1 MNEDFRVLPVKLS
14 IDLDLVMSW
23 GRHGPEVLPV
33 KLSIDPDLVMSW
45 GRHRPEVLP
54 VKLSIDPDLAT
65 NEVAQTWSF
74 IGKTLHRS

>member
-23 GRHGPEVLPV
+23 GRH
-33 KLSIDPDLVMSW
+33 
-45 GRHRPEVLP
+45 RPEVLP
-54 VKLSIDPDLAT
+54 VKLSIDLDLVT

-74 IGKTLHRS
+74 IGKTLRRS